1 MEDAEAAALEEAARA
16 LAMVTSGEA
25 IAAEREEE
33 EEAAVVTLPTGT
45 TAVAPLPSA
54 VSTELEVPP
63 DVVDRKTSSATSEN
77 EDGFGEDELSPV
89 TPAITIVQPRY
100 SDASK
105 VPKEF
110 QEDFR
115 GPQEER
121 GDEVARQLQAA
132 SQKLFKEQSDL
143 MDVLLEAVWYVKDE
157 LKIVTDSYSKQE
169 ARLREQDA
177 LLGAQAVRLE
187 ALEAARAAPAAPMAA
202 PAAVAMEP
210 LVAVTAKEP
219 QAEVKEVK
227 PVKEKPEELR
237 SELFSDL
244 LGFDPVPTKPKVE
257 ETRSQPC
264 AATAIAST
272 PEPSEDEED
281 DPLSGPNDPWLDS
294 GAAARR
300 VIVTAQPKVPN
311 KTVAP
316 LKEPER
322 AATAKPKPMPA
333 SLNSSRAKAAAKPS
347 GPSASLVA
355 KLAGAAERKKEMSV
369 AAIAAK
375 AQNFME
381 DLGEKPSA
389 GNSGSP
395 PSKAAPEVKLPN
407 SPTVPTAAKSEP
419 SKPIPKAPPEGL
431 KQKLKS
437 SE

>member
-1 MEDAEAAALEEAARA
+1 
-16 LAMVTSGEA
+16 
-25 IAAEREEE
+25 
-33 EEAAVVTLPTGT
+33 
-45 TAVAPLPSA
+45 
-54 VSTELEVPP
+54 
-63 DVVDRKTSSATSEN
+63 
-77 EDGFGEDELSPV
+77 
-89 TPAITIVQPRY
+89 
-100 SDASK
+100 
-105 VPKEF
+105 
-110 QEDFR
+110 
-115 GPQEER
+115 
-121 GDEVARQLQAA
+121 
-132 SQKLFKEQSDL
+132 

-177 LLGAQAVRLE
+177 LLAAQAVRLE
-187 ALEAARAAPAAPMAA
+187 ALEAARAAPMAA

-210 LVAVTAKEP
+210 LVAVTEEP
-219 QAEVKEVK
+219 QAEEEVK
-227 PVKEKPEELR
+227 PKKPEELR

-272 PEPSEDEED
+272 PEPSEDEEAALLVCRAD

-300 VIVTAQPKVPN
+300 VIVTAQPKAPN

-381 DLGEKPSA
+381 DLDGEKPSA